1 VGALFDTT
9 HGAVTITTARDLKG
23 TTQSGAFS
31 AGAFTVAQKRVRRP
45 VTDILLRGGDLAKCP
60 RPAGRARH
68 ALATASARRGHGRKV
83 WGHVKGRFRTR
94 GRHGAAT
101 VRGTMWL
108 TQDRCDG
115 TLVFVRHGLVA
126 VRDFTRKRT
135 FMVPAGKRHFSPSR
149 RP

>member
-1 VGALFDTT
+1 
-9 HGAVTITTARDLKG
+9 
-23 TTQSGAFS
+23 
-31 AGAFTVAQKRVRRP
+31 
-45 VTDILLRGGDLAKCP
+45 
-60 RPAGRARH
+60 
-68 ALATASARRGHGRKV
+68 
-83 WGHVKGRFRTR
+83 VKGRFRTR

>member
-9 HGAVTITTARDLKG
+9 HGAVSLTTARDLRG
-23 TTQSGAFS
+23 GTQSGTFS

-60 RPAGRARH
+60 ARRTRRA
-68 ALATASARRGHGRKV
+68 AVTAAARRGHGRRV
-83 WGHVKGRFRTR
+83 WGHVKGHFRTR

-108 TQDRCDG
+108 TEDRCDG
-115 TLVFVRHGLVA
+115 TLVFVRRGLVA

-135 FMVPAGKRHFSPSR
+135 FMVRAGKRHLSLARHP
-149 RP
+149 